1 MCRTANLFIIQT
13 ITIISVCAGLCASGA
28 HTASRYEHLLAQ
40 PGQRAKLAA
49 LARLEESRAWSP
61 QTLEPLATDP
71 NPLIRLRCAEV
82 IGRVGDR
89 RGIPLLARLADDED
103 AGVAETAVFSLGLV
117 GGGEATAPLGRCLT
131 GKPRNIRLRAIEAL
145 GRTGDPKAAQL
156 LVPLVT
162 NFHAAIRAKALL
174 ALAAVDDSTAAIQC
188 AQALYDPDLRVIST
202 ATYALGRLERDEA
215 AGEIVQFMAHE
226 NDEVRMRAVE
236 ALGRMKAETAVP
248 FIAALL
254 KDENRMIVIKT
265 AEALARIGKDKSAN
279 ALLPLF
285 ESKDGYLRTLAL
297 DGIAASGKKKFF
309 EKCLPLLEDG
319 SPMVRRAAMKAIAST
334 DPERARAHLLTIIR
348 NATGTEA
355 MNALEW
361 LGHVS
366 DAKDLPLF
374 VEKLAPDNEHLVREG
389 AAAGLG
395 RWRKPDELNELM
407 EGVQKDARHHRPLEA
422 LIEAADG
429 DDWVVA
435 TIAIESLA
443 KVAPGATLGLLM
455 NIYQSHDE
463 RVDSDRRL
471 AIIESITDFMKRH
484 GMAQEEKS
492 TIVSFLN
499 KACTDADPRIG
510 TAAARIAKEFGAT
523 LEPQPTGTWKRGEP
537 PWTEP
542 FLPLGEKRI
551 VLSTGRGEI
560 EIRLFGDDAPTI
572 VGAILHLAREG
583 FYDGLTFHR
592 VVPGFVIQGGCPRG
606 DGWGDAGYYLRSQFN
621 LHPYERGTVGMAHSG
636 KDTPGSQIFITHM
649 PQPHLDARYTVI
661 GTVVRGMEVVDSIET
676 GDTFS
681 VKVVE

>member
-1 MCRTANLFIIQT
+1 MCRAAKLSIQI
-13 ITIISVCAGLCASGA
+13 ITIVCVCAGLCASGA
-28 HTASRYEHLLAQ
+28 RTASRYEHLLDQ

-61 QTLEPLATDP
+61 QTLEPLAADP

-82 IGRVGDR
+82 IGRVGDT
-89 RGIPLLARLADDED
+89 RGIPLLARLVDDED
-103 AGVAETAVFSLGLV
+103 AGVVETAVFSLGLV
-117 GGGEATAPLGRCLT
+117 GSGEATAPLGRCLT
-131 GKPRNIRLRAIEAL
+131 GKPRNIRIRAIEAL
-145 GRTGDPKAAQL
+145 GRTGDRKAAKL

-162 NFHAAIRAKALL
+162 NFHAAMRAKALL
-174 ALAAVDDSTAAIQC
+174 ALAAVDDSTAALQC
-188 AQALYDPDLRVIST
+188 AQALHDPDLRVIAT
-202 ATYALGRLERDEA
+202 AVYALGRLEREES

-236 ALGRMKAETAVP
+236 ALGRMKAEFAVP

-265 AEALARIGKDKSAN
+265 VEALARIGKEKSAE
-279 ALLPLF
+279 ALLPLLD
-285 ESKDGYLRTLAL
+285 SKDGYLRTLAL
-297 DGIAASGKKKFF
+297 DGIAASGKNKFF
-309 EKCLPLLEDG
+309 EKCLPLVDDG

-334 DPERARAHLLTIIR
+334 NPERAREHLLKIIG
-348 NATGTEA
+348 NAAGTEA
-355 MNALEW
+355 MTALEW
-361 LGHVS
+361 LGYVS
-366 DAKDLPLF
+366 DTEDLPLF

-395 RWRKPDELNELM
+395 RWRKPDDLNELM
-407 EGVQKDARHHRPLEA
+407 EVVQKGTRHNRPLNA
-422 LIEAADG
+422 LIEAAGG

-443 KVAPGATLGLLM
+443 KVAPGAVLGHLM
-455 NIYQSHDE
+455 YIYKNHDE

-471 AIIESITDFMKRH
+471 AIIEAINDFRKRP
-484 GMAQEEKS
+484 GPAQEDKS

-499 KACTDADPRIG
+499 EACTDADPRIG
-510 TAAARIAKEFGAT
+510 TAAARIAKEYGAELT
-523 LEPQPTGTWKRGEP
+523 PQPTGTWKRGEP
-537 PWTEP
+537 PWSEP
-542 FLPLGEKRI
+542 FLPLGEKHI
-551 VLSTGRGEI
+551 ILSTSRGDI

-636 KDTPGSQIFITHM
+636 KDTPGSQIFITHT

-661 GTVVRGMEVVDSIET
+661 GTVVRGMEVVDTIEM
-676 GDTFS
+676 GDTFTI
-681 VKVVE
+681 KVIE